1 MIKKFLSLVLI
12 FGVFFSGCASLGKKD
27 DNLYIASPADAATA
41 YVSGILSKNKEH
53 YKKVYSLLSARTRTL
68 VSYNE
73 FKEFK
78 AKDDIFT
85 GRKIIKSTLLNA
97 AEVAKGKVIVYILYL
112 TEDPD
117 RIGWR
122 QFVVLRVYTVFE
134 DGSFKIFLRED
145 SANKIDFVPVF
156 LRMKKYMIKPETMKL
171 LYALVKEDI
180 YDNMPKEYRDK
191 HPKPSASFSSS
202 SKKENKTQEVSKT
215 VQISPVAK
223 ECIAR
228 GKELFADKNYR
239 GALMQFEKALAI
251 DKNAVEA
258 KNYIRLCKEQL

>member
-1 MIKKFLSLVLI
+1 MTKKFLGLVLAS
-12 FGVFFSGCASLGKKD
+12 VLFFSGCSSFGKKD

-41 YVSGILSKNKEH
+41 YVSGLLSKNKEH
-53 YKKVYSLLSARTRTL
+53 YKKVYSLLSARTRAL

-78 AKDDIFT
+78 SEGDIFA

-112 TEDPD
+112 TEDKD

-122 QFVVLRVYTVFE
+122 QFVILRVYTVFE

-145 SANKIDFVPVF
+145 SADKIDFVPVF
-156 LRMKKYMIKPETMKL
+156 LRMKKYMVKPETMKL

-180 YDNMPKEYRDK
+180 YDNMPKEYKDK
-191 HPKPSASFSSS
+191 HPKPVTSASVRE
-202 SKKENKTQEVSKT
+202 KKEAVKTP
-215 VQISPVAK
+215 QISPVAG
-223 ECIAR
+223 ECISR
-228 GKELFADKNYR
+228 GKGLFADKNYR

-251 DKNAVEA
+251 DSNATEA
-258 KNYIRLCKEQL
+258 KKYIRLCKEQL